1 MMEQR
6 KMIKFHCYNAVINT
20 LCRTRRPET
29 AFLALKLLQRMKY
42 HVEQNTI
49 EKPLYM
55 VGLYTAVVS
64 ALAKVQTLEAAE
76 LALDTLRGVP
86 EGVKA
91 TSRTYTGVIHAFS
104 RLQGARPAAVALELF
119 EEMRELDADPE
130 SKVALDRVVFLSVL
144 ESLANAGSIDAGNQ
158 ACRVLGMMIEMHE
171 TGREDIEPSSQSY
184 DACLVALTRSGDPAN
199 VTRAADLL
207 KTLVSKYSEKALS
220 HLPSQEA
227 FQAVIRGCNKG
238 PEGTASKQAED
249 ITRIM
254 EEVFNAGDIP
264 VQNTQ

>member
-1 MMEQR
+1 
-6 KMIKFHCYNAVINT
+6 
-20 LCRTRRPET
+20 
-29 AFLALKLLQRMKY
+29 MKY
-42 HVEQNTI
+42 HVESNAI

-158 ACRVLGMMIEMHE
+158 V
-171 TGREDIEPSSQSY
+171 
-184 DACLVALTRSGDPAN
+184 
-199 VTRAADLL
+199 
-207 KTLVSKYSEKALS
+207 KFSE
-220 HLPSQEA
+220 
-227 FQAVIRGCNKG
+227 R
-238 PEGTASKQAED
+238 
-249 ITRIM
+249 
-254 EEVFNAGDIP
+254 
-264 VQNTQ
+264 